1 MACAT
6 ETGISLTGLTRVTEF
21 IVLFSNKK
29 AKRSKAEKMLSV
41 DFNFS
46 KMKH

>member
-1 MACAT
+1 M
-6 ETGISLTGLTRVTEF
+6 EVWGDGEKNLLSE
-21 IVLFSNKK
+21 NKK

-46 KMKH
+46 KMKR